1 MDKDLACILQQSINK
16 NNFFSKLM
24 VRGGVQH
31 FSSSQ
36 TTQNKGTVN
45 TIFQVFIYIQSND
58 MSDIQLYSSNFC
70 LIRNESKYS
79 FF

>member
-45 TIFQVFIYIQSND
+45 TIFQVFIY
-58 MSDIQLYSSNFC
+58 
-70 LIRNESKYS
+70 K
-79 FF
+79 